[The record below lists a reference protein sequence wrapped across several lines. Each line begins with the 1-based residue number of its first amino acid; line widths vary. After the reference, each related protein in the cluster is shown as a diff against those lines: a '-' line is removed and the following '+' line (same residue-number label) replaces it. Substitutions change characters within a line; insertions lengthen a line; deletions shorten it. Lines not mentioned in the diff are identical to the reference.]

1 MEKKHFL
8 DYKLRILNANGTI
21 MNANTDFPSWFTY
34 EQAKKICN
42 YAKGQRIFRHDGVNF
57 REEIF

>member
-1 MEKKHFL
+1 
-8 DYKLRILNANGTI
+8 